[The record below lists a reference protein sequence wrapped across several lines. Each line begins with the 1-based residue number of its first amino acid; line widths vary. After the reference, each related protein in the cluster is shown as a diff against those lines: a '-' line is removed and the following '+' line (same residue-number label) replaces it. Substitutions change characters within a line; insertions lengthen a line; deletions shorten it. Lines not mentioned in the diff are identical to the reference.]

1 MLGGAKVLSEVAGE
15 GAGAVTVPDG
25 ASPHTLAL
33 VAGAG
38 GGGHATVPPLGP
50 GHGAAPL

>member
-1 MLGGAKVLSEVAGE
+1 MLSEVAGE

-25 ASPHTLAL
+25 ASPRAALAL

-38 GGGHATVPPLGP
+38 GGGHATVPAHSDRATVPR
-50 GHGAAPL
+50 HFE